1 MALNWLFVADQV
13 DETTI
18 DQRLLEEGID
28 LSIDPFPE
36 SPAVSAWALKAI
48 PTVLTGTPL
57 PSLKAIEG
65 SAHQQRLDEQMDDLD
80 NDVVMRDVTQ
90 ESIRPEPVSAVEQLI
105 RQPPKGPA
113 DSLRARLLRKQVSAA
128 ALSKVGKENA
138 DPASFIQQPA
148 SFKRTGPAARDL
160 QIPTVDTPTRR
171 PAAKDPPVSILRT
184 PGTASTKKVV
194 SFAFAQNKSSETYH
208 DHRDNYKSTARIRSG
223 LPTNFPGK
231 FPSPYTPKTSVFDR
245 LDLAETP
252 ATSSARRREL
262 AKSRLS
268 NEVTRLEL
276 TVDDHTKQEIVVEQ
290 SKCSMSSSRQSGDEG
305 DNGQQNNKPDRRRHS
320 KSDIKKLRFIC
331 NQVSENNQ
339 NLAKLVA
346 QKTVNNIRTQDD
358 SCRRSTRFAQSATV
372 ADADPLYWKRRF
384 EETEEERLQ
393 LLEMLEE
400 VQKHSEYVT
409 EFGQEQDRRI
419 IDLQRQLDEES
430 RKGKETVLMVQ
441 ALSREM
447 KFLKDKSSEVNRR
460 RLKQLAE
467 NRKIKF
473 SE

>member
-1 MALNWLFVADQV
+1 MPKNWLFEAD
-13 DETTI
+13 EATI
-18 DQRLLEEGID
+18 DQTLLEAGID
-28 LSIDPFPE
+28 LSIDLLPE
-36 SPAVSAWALKAI
+36 SPAVSAWALKAL
-48 PTVLTGTPL
+48 PTVFTGTPL

-65 SAHQQRLDEQMDDLD
+65 SIHQQRLDEQMHDLD

-90 ESIRPEPVSAVEQLI
+90 ESIRPEPASTVEQLI
-105 RQPPKGPA
+105 RQPPKGGPA
-113 DSLRARLLRKQVSAA
+113 DSLRARLLRKQASAA

-148 SFKRTGPAARDL
+148 SFKQSGPAARDL
-160 QIPTVDTPTRR
+160 QIPTIDTPTRR

-184 PGTASTKKVV
+184 PGAASAKKVV
-194 SFAFAQNKSSETYH
+194 SFTSAQNMSSNTYH
-208 DHRDNYKSTARIRSG
+208 DHGDNYKPTARIRSG

-231 FPSPYTPKTSVFDR
+231 FPSPFTPKTSVIDR

-252 ATSSARRREL
+252 ATSSARWREL

-268 NEVTRLEL
+268 SEVRRSEL
-276 TVDDHTKQEIVVEQ
+276 MVDDHTKQEIVVEQ
-290 SKCSMSSSRQSGDEG
+290 SKFSNNSSRKSEDEG
-305 DNGQQNNKPDRRRHS
+305 DSENQSNKPDRRRHS
-320 KSDIKKLRFIC
+320 KSAIKKLRFVC
-331 NQVSENNQ
+331 DQVSENNQ
-339 NLAKLVA
+339 NLEKLVA
-346 QKTVNNIRTQDD
+346 QKTLSYIRAGDD

-372 ADADPLYWKRRF
+372 ADAADPLYWKRRF

-393 LLEMLEE
+393 LLAMLEE
-400 VQKHSEYVT
+400 VQKHSEYLT

-447 KFLKDKSSEVNRR
+447 KSLKDKSAEVNRM

-467 NRKIKF
+467 NRKVKF
-473 SE
+473 SG